1 MAAPASPAAMGLQ
14 AAGTAF
20 TAISQYYQAKTQQKI
35 SEYNAK
41 LQRMRSGFALEQ
53 GQEAVKRQRMKVS
66 GMIGA
71 QRVGFA
77 AQNILLDEG
86 TASDVQQQTA
96 YWGEIDATTIRNNA
110 AMEAWGY
117 EQQGLSYEL
126 QGQQAMQQGIGN
138 AVGTVLGGGGD
149 IAKQIKMK

>member
-1 MAAPASPAAMGLQ
+1 MGLQ

-86 TASDVQQQTA
+86 TAADVQQQTA
-96 YWGEIDATTIRNNA
+96 YWGEVDAVTIRNNA

-126 QGQQAMQQGIGN
+126 QGQQAMQQGIAN

-149 IAKQIKMK
+149 IAKQMK

>member
-1 MAAPASPAAMGLQ
+1 MGLE

-20 TAISQYYQAKTQQKI
+20 TAVSQYYQAKTAKQI
-35 SEYNAK
+35 AEYNAK
-41 LQRMRSGFALEQ
+41 VQRMRGSYALQQ
-53 GQEAVKRQRMKVS
+53 GEEAVKRQRMKVGS
-66 GMIGA
+66 LIGA

-77 AQNILLDEG
+77 AQNILLDTG
-86 TASDVQQQTA
+86 TAAAVQEQSA

-126 QGQQAMQQGIGN
+126 QGKVAMQQGIAN
-138 AVGTVLGGGGD
+138 AVGTVLGGSGD
-149 IAKQIKMK
+149 IGKQMK